1 MATRIRKT
9 NLYLLVLE
17 SACTCEDQM
26 QDILNFTSYRR
37 SASSV
42 FHCEPDNLIFAVMY
56 CL

>member
-42 FHCEPDNLIFAVMY
+42 FHCEPDDLIFAVMY